1 MKLPPTEN
9 ALLVRTDFSNQN
21 AWKRLIADAQE
32 PSDPFVFNME
42 IVDDR
47 ANSGATAEQLMTA
60 LPAEYPHSFI
70 VIADRDSMSQPGYP
84 LLVLDVL
91 GEAGR
96 RFRAIASQV
105 ALIDNNLSI
114 GNMDFAEFAESVDE
128 TGIFRGLPGI

>member
-21 AWKRLIADAQE
+21 AWKRLISDAQE
-32 PSDPFVFNME
+32 PADPFIFSME

-47 ANSGATAEQLMTA
+47 ANSGATAEQIMTA

-70 VIADRDSMSQPGYP
+70 MLADGPSMSEPDFP
-84 LLVLDVL
+84 LLVVDVT
-91 GEAGR
+91 GDAGR
-96 RFRAIASQV
+96 RFRAVALQIAS
-105 ALIDNNLSI
+105 IDNNLSL

-128 TGIFRGLPGI
+128 TGIFRGLPGL

>member
-9 ALLVRTDFSNQN
+9 ALLVRTDFSNQS

-32 PSDPFVFNME
+32 PLDLFTFNME

-47 ANSGATAEQLMTA
+47 ANSGATAAQIMTA

-70 VIADRDSMSQPGYP
+70 VLADNKSMSEPGFP
-84 LLVLDVL
+84 LLVVDVT
-91 GEAGR
+91 GDAGR
-96 RFRAIASQV
+96 RFRAIASQI
-105 ALIDNNLSI
+105 ACIDNNLSI

-128 TGIFRGLPGI
+128 TGTFRGLGM